1 MKKGNHVH
9 SMEHLHR
16 GNSKFCFQMKRVE
29 GKEERYIVGIS
40 IDRKHEEFMKASSY
54 FSSCLVEGI
63 IITPSNTLSSLYRF
77 NEFPP
82 LPLSPRVTFHVRN
95 ARKFL
100 LGNRWSWMY
109 RAEEV
114 RTGDAF
120 CWKYSLCLGW
130 IRSWMID
137 VVSCISRMIII
148 IMENE
153 GTRAC

>member
-16 GNSKFCFQMKRVE
+16 GNSKFCFQVKRVE

-82 LPLSPRVTFHVRN
+82 PPLPPCNVSREERSKVFAWKSLKLNVSRGRGANRGCVLLEIFIVPRMDT
-95 ARKFL
+95 
-100 LGNRWSWMY
+100 
-109 RAEEV
+109 
-114 RTGDAF
+114 
-120 CWKYSLCLGW
+120 
-130 IRSWMID
+130 
-137 VVSCISRMIII
+137 
-148 IMENE
+148 
-153 GTRAC
+153 